1 MIYENLQK
9 AGEIL
14 EGVLTVNFKSAGET
28 RQLNIAELP
37 AETLAIFLDYGV
49 QKLNDKVNTLANS
62 HPETGRL
69 TFIAQVLQEA
79 IEGRLGEKRR
89 AISSNKPFRDF
100 VLNWIKS
107 NSKNPNI
114 NKLLEPVK
122 GSTVKVI
129 IDTALTNATPEAKQ
143 ALEDRLQSLWEEM
156 QNKAKSFDIAF

>member
-9 AGEIL
+9 AGELL

-62 HPETGRL
+62 KPEVSRL
-69 TFIAQVLQEA
+69 TFVEQVLTEA

-89 AISSNKPFRDF
+89 AVSSNKPFRDF

-143 ALEDRLQSLWEEM
+143 ALEERLQSLWEEM

>member
-1 MIYENLQK
+1 MIYDNLQK
-9 AGEIL
+9 AGEML

-28 RQLNIAELP
+28 RQLNISDLP

-62 HPETGRL
+62 KPEISRI
-69 TFIAQVLQEA
+69 TFVEQVLSEA

-89 AISSNKPFRDF
+89 AVSSNKPFRDF

-143 ALEDRLQSLWEEM
+143 ALEERLQGLWEEM